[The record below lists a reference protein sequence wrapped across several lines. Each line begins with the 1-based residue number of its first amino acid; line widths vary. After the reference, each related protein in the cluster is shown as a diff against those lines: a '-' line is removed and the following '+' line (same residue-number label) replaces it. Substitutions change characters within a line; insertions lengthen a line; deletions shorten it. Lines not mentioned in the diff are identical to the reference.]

1 MADLGFLGGNSLI
14 HFRYHLL
21 SLTAVFFALGV
32 GILLGG
38 TAGHAW
44 FAVGEQEVLA
54 KMEAKYDRALKS
66 NNELKQQMNQLLS
79 EVERSNEEVIHL
91 MAMRYSSDLSGS
103 KVFVWH
109 EPELKLEPI
118 KRLLRTVGVDVLPYA
133 EGRSLS
139 DGLLLVFAHE
149 EPSWLESLPGP
160 RHWLQLE
167 QVPDSPAKQWAL
179 LEKVQKLL
187 TEMRVEREKS

>member
-1 MADLGFLGGNSLI
+1 MI

-21 SLTAVFFALGV
+21 SLTAVFVALGV

-38 TAGHAW
+38 MAGHNW

-54 KMEAKYDRALKS
+54 KMEAKYDKALKS
-66 NNELKQQMNQLLS
+66 NNELKQQMNRLLM

-91 MAMRYSSDLSGS
+91 MAMRYSPDLSGS
-103 KVFVWH
+103 KVYIWH
-109 EPELKLEPI
+109 QPDLKMAPLQ
-118 KRLLRTVGVDVLPYA
+118 RLLSSVGVDVLPYEKGA
-133 EGRSLS
+133 SLEKGN
-139 DGLLLVFAHE
+139 GLLLIFSHE
-149 EPSWLESLPGP
+149 KPSWVEGLEGP
-160 RHWLQLE
+160 RHWLLVE

-187 TEMRVEREKS
+187 TEMRVDREKG

>member
-1 MADLGFLGGNSLI
+1 MI

-38 TAGHAW
+38 TAGHSW

-66 NNELKQQMNQLLS
+66 NNELKQQMNRLLM

-91 MAMRYSSDLSGS
+91 MAMRYSQDLSGS
-103 KVFVWH
+103 RVFIWH
-109 EPELKLEPI
+109 QPGLKLEPI
-118 KRLLRTVGVDVLPYA
+118 ERLLLSVGVDVLPYE
-133 EGRSLS
+133 EGTSLEK
-139 DGLLLVFAHE
+139 GLLLIVAHE
-149 EPSWLESLPGP
+149 KPQWLEGLAAPG
-160 RHWLQLE
+160 RWLHIE

-179 LEKVQKLL
+179 LEKVQKML